1 MSIANRDLFQALK
14 TQASLAQAFGT
25 MPGSEDEPHPL
36 KPGDY
41 IEAWHNGRLYHRGT
55 VVKTVAGT
63 DLFWLT
69 DHTGQPA
76 PAGHGIHGNRDQRRA
91 GSGTRNAGT
100 GAHSVSHGHTNFC
113 ISALPLTDRR
123 RSPRQLLVPAHRI
136 MLQLT
141 AGSSAVSRPP
151 SSFTLTFSDGR
162 TDVESSAVACQ

>member
-63 DLFWLT
+63 DLFLA
-69 DHTGQPA
+69 HGPHRQPA
-76 PAGHGIHGNRDQRRA
+76 PAGYGIDGNRD
-91 GSGTRNAGT
+91 S
-100 GAHSVSHGHTNFC
+100 
-113 ISALPLTDRR
+113 
-123 RSPRQLLVPAHRI
+123 
-136 MLQLT
+136 
-141 AGSSAVSRPP
+141 
-151 SSFTLTFSDGR
+151 
-162 TDVESSAVACQ
+162 